1 MIINK
6 QTNIDAVD
14 GTKFSLVTPHFKN
27 IMWTI
32 LIYALHVKDWELF
45 FLLSV
50 CSPSIWN
57 IQAHTVPV
65 KSLNTPTPSYI
76 QYMYSWVNGFREA

>member
-6 QTNIDAVD
+6 QTKVDAVD

-32 LIYALHVKDWELF
+32 FIYALHVKDWELF
-45 FLLSV
+45 LLSV
-50 CSPSIWN
+50 YIPSIWN

-76 QYMYSWVNGFREA
+76 HV

>member
-6 QTNIDAVD
+6 QTKVDAVD

-45 FLLSV
+45 FIICV
-50 CSPSIWN
+50 YSIN
-57 IQAHTVPV
+57 LEHPGTHSTSQKSEHTHPFIHTCIV
-65 KSLNTPTPSYI
+65 
-76 QYMYSWVNGFREA
+76 E